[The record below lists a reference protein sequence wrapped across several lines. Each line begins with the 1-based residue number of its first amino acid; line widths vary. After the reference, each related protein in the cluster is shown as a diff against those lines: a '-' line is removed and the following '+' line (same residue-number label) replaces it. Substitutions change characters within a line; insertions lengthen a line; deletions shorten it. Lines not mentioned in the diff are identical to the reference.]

1 MNTDVL
7 HHPVV
12 RRAID
17 ALQQGDG
24 AAWAALFA
32 PDATLYD
39 DGRPRDLHAFNRDA
53 IGAERFTTI
62 DRVDNDGLDVYGEFH
77 SDRWGTFR
85 TYFKFQVDGA
95 GRIIRLD
102 IGQA

>member
-1 MNTDVL
+1 MKLDTL
-7 HHPVV
+7 RHPVV
-12 RRAID
+12 RSAIN

-32 PDATLYD
+32 SGATLYD
-39 DGRPRDLHAFNRDA
+39 DGHPRDLHAFSRDA
-53 IGAERFTTI
+53 IGTERFTTI
-62 DRVDNDGLDVYGEFH
+62 DRVDNNGLDVYGQFH

-85 TYFKFQVDGA
+85 TYFKFQVDDK
-95 GRIIRLD
+95 GRITRLD

>member
-1 MNTDVL
+1 MKIDTL
-7 HHPVV
+7 RHPVV

-39 DGRPRDLHAFNRDA
+39 DGRPRDLRAFNRDA
-53 IGAERFTTI
+53 IGSERFTTI
-62 DRVDNDGLDVYGEFH
+62 DRVENDGLDLYGQFH

-85 TYFKFQVDGA
+85 TYFKFQIDGE
-95 GRIIRLD
+95 GRISRLD